1 MSYQNIPAELK
12 NLPQWVVRKGK
23 RPYDPRSGGDAK
35 AGQPET
41 WATYG
46 QAVYATGYDGIG
58 FEFAEGGGIVG
69 IDLDTVRNPKT
80 GFIAPEAADIIR
92 TMDSYTEIS
101 PSGYGFHIYIHAA
114 PDLRLPW
121 HKAPLPENGIERFEK
136 DSRTGKTRK
145 KKPEIEVYN
154 AGRYFTVTGN
164 RYGERRTVKERGA
177 KLAAL
182 LNCYSKAQAE
192 PQRAAAM
199 SLPTFDSDK
208 LHTGLEKDQ
217 KFRSLWNGD
226 RPNGNESGDDQA
238 LMNKLAYW
246 CNCDKDAMLAAF
258 RNSNHYATKDR
269 EHMKK
274 AQRTDYLDRTAN
286 RAIKDCRETAAEA
299 DERYQAERIRQDFS
313 PQETKDDKFAPRIV
327 RAIDVPYTPPRW
339 LIAPYFQRGK
349 GTLIQAD
356 NGTGK
361 TVFMCSIA
369 AHVSTGRPILGLP
382 IETPGDVLV
391 LSVEDELPTLRGR
404 IEADGGD
411 LSRCHLIEH
420 AAGLTLT
427 SPEIEEFIKATNAK
441 LLIFDPL
448 QAFLGSDVDMFRAN
462 QTRPVLAK
470 LFDMCDRNDCAC
482 AIISHEGK
490 NTFGKSAVNR
500 ALGSVD
506 IPASMRSILQI
517 IQDPSDPSLIVAVHV
532 KCSNAPR
539 GKSLSY
545 RIVENG
551 GLTWEGFS
559 EITVEDLAA
568 IEKRREKEKVGL
580 PYEKEP
586 LVQVFNQLITDRP
599 GGGFWSYD
607 EVKRRGAEILGFPPF
622 SSTNDLKNKLDG
634 GLTKELQKNDS
645 LIVTHG
651 VKQNGARGIRIDQYK
666 VPENYQ
672 THIDT

>member
-1 MSYQNIPAELK
+1 MTFEELLTRLDNVQGHGGQRSARCPAHDDHANSLSVSAGKDGRILLKCHAGCTAEEICGALGITAKDLFPAAPSPKATSKRKIVARYDYYDRNGVFLYQKTRWLDES
-12 NLPQWVVRKGK
+12 GK
-23 RPYDPRSGGDAK
+23 KSFTWSHKDSAGRWQSGRGDAPLILYNEWEALEHDRVFLVEGEKDVETMRTHLHLPAVSTPDGADKTTEGNARKWKPHFTEALTGKSVVIIPDNDGPGKTFAQYAASVLHGK
-35 AGQPET
+35 A
-41 WATYG
+41 AS
-46 QAVYATGYDGIG
+46 VKLL
-58 FEFAEGGGIVG
+58 
-69 IDLDTVRNPKT
+69 DLKSEWDK
-80 GFIAPEAADIIR
+80 
-92 TMDSYTEIS
+92 
-101 PSGYGFHIYIHAA
+101 
-114 PDLRLPW
+114 
-121 HKAPLPENGIERFEK
+121 LPEHGDITDVLEAVGDPQKVAFNLEALETMAEEYI
-136 DSRTGKTRK
+136 
-145 KKPEIEVYN
+145 PEE
-154 AGRYFTVTGN
+154 A
-164 RYGERRTVKERGA
+164 
-177 KLAAL
+177 
-182 LNCYSKAQAE
+182 
-192 PQRAAAM
+192 P
-199 SLPTFDSDK
+199 PD
-208 LHTGLEKDQ
+208 
-217 KFRSLWNGD
+217 
-226 RPNGNESGDDQA
+226 NEG
-238 LMNKLAYW
+238 
-246 CNCDKDAMLAAF
+246 
-258 RNSNHYATKDR
+258 T
-269 EHMKK
+269 
-274 AQRTDYLDRTAN
+274 
-286 RAIKDCRETAAEA
+286 
-299 DERYQAERIRQDFS
+299 
-313 PQETKDDKFAPRIV
+313 DKFAPRIV

-361 TVFMCSIA
+361 TVFMCAIA

-462 QTRPVLAK
+462 ETRPVLAK

-545 RIVENG
+545 RIIENG

-651 VKQNGARGIRIDQYK
+651 VRHHGGVRGIRIEQYQ

-672 THIDT
+672 AHIDT

>member
-1 MSYQNIPAELK
+1 MGGGEGLTFEELLTRLDNVQGHGGQRSARCPAHDDHANSLSVSAGKDGRILLKCHAGCTAEEICGALGITAKDLFPAAPSPKATSKRKIVARYDYYDRNGAFLYQKTRWLDEA
-12 NLPQWVVRKGK
+12 GK
-23 RPYDPRSGGDAK
+23 KSFTWSHKDSTGRWQSGRGDAPLILYNEWEALEHDRVFLVEGEKDVETMRTHLHLPAVSTPDGADKTTEGNARKWKPHFTEALTGKSVVIIPDNDGPGKTFAQYAASVLHGK
-35 AGQPET
+35 A
-41 WATYG
+41 AS
-46 QAVYATGYDGIG
+46 VKLL
-58 FEFAEGGGIVG
+58 
-69 IDLDTVRNPKT
+69 DLKSEWDK
-80 GFIAPEAADIIR
+80 
-92 TMDSYTEIS
+92 
-101 PSGYGFHIYIHAA
+101 
-114 PDLRLPW
+114 
-121 HKAPLPENGIERFEK
+121 LPEHGDITDVLEAVGDPQKVAFNLEALETMAEEYI
-136 DSRTGKTRK
+136 
-145 KKPEIEVYN
+145 PEE
-154 AGRYFTVTGN
+154 A
-164 RYGERRTVKERGA
+164 
-177 KLAAL
+177 
-182 LNCYSKAQAE
+182 
-192 PQRAAAM
+192 P
-199 SLPTFDSDK
+199 PD
-208 LHTGLEKDQ
+208 
-217 KFRSLWNGD
+217 
-226 RPNGNESGDDQA
+226 NEG
-238 LMNKLAYW
+238 
-246 CNCDKDAMLAAF
+246 
-258 RNSNHYATKDR
+258 T
-269 EHMKK
+269 
-274 AQRTDYLDRTAN
+274 
-286 RAIKDCRETAAEA
+286 
-299 DERYQAERIRQDFS
+299 
-313 PQETKDDKFAPRIV
+313 DKFAPRIV

-361 TVFMCSIA
+361 TVFMCAIA

-462 QTRPVLAK
+462 ETRPVLAK

-545 RIVENG
+545 RIIENG

-651 VKQNGARGIRIDQYK
+651 VRHHGGVRGIRIEQYQ

-672 THIDT
+672 AHIDT

>member
-1 MSYQNIPAELK
+1 MTFEELLTRLDNVQGHGGQRSARCPAHDDHANSLSVSAGKDGRILLKCHAGCTAEEICGALGITAKDLFPAAPSPKATSKRKIVARYDYYDRNGVFLYQKTRWLDEAGKKSFTWSHKDSTGRWQSGRGDAPLILYNEWEALEHDRVFLVEGEKDVETMRTRLHLPAVSTPDGADKTTEG
-12 NLPQWVVRKGK
+12 NARKWKPHFTEALTGK
-23 RPYDPRSGGDAK
+23 RVVIIPDNDGPGKTFAQYAASVLHGK
-35 AGQPET
+35 A
-41 WATYG
+41 AS
-46 QAVYATGYDGIG
+46 VKLL
-58 FEFAEGGGIVG
+58 
-69 IDLDTVRNPKT
+69 DLKSEWDK
-80 GFIAPEAADIIR
+80 
-92 TMDSYTEIS
+92 
-101 PSGYGFHIYIHAA
+101 
-114 PDLRLPW
+114 
-121 HKAPLPENGIERFEK
+121 LPEHGDITDVLEAVGDPQKVAFNLEALETMAEEYI
-136 DSRTGKTRK
+136 
-145 KKPEIEVYN
+145 PEE
-154 AGRYFTVTGN
+154 A
-164 RYGERRTVKERGA
+164 
-177 KLAAL
+177 
-182 LNCYSKAQAE
+182 
-192 PQRAAAM
+192 P
-199 SLPTFDSDK
+199 PD
-208 LHTGLEKDQ
+208 
-217 KFRSLWNGD
+217 
-226 RPNGNESGDDQA
+226 NEG
-238 LMNKLAYW
+238 
-246 CNCDKDAMLAAF
+246 
-258 RNSNHYATKDR
+258 T
-269 EHMKK
+269 
-274 AQRTDYLDRTAN
+274 
-286 RAIKDCRETAAEA
+286 
-299 DERYQAERIRQDFS
+299 
-313 PQETKDDKFAPRIV
+313 DKFAPRIV

-361 TVFMCSIA
+361 TVFMCAIA

-462 QTRPVLAK
+462 ETRPVLAK

-545 RIVENG
+545 RIIENG

-651 VKQNGARGIRIDQYK
+651 VRHHGGVRGIRIEQYQA
-666 VPENYQ
+666 PENYQ
-672 THIDT
+672 AHIDT

>member
-1 MSYQNIPAELK
+1 MTFEELLTRLDNVQGHGGQRSARCPAHDDHANSLSVSAGKDGRILLKCHAGCTAEEICGALGITAKDLFPAAPSPKATSKRKIVARYDYYDRNGAFLYQKTRWLDEA
-12 NLPQWVVRKGK
+12 GK
-23 RPYDPRSGGDAK
+23 KSFTWSHKDSTGRWQSGRGDAPLILYNEWEALEHDRVFLVEGEKDVETMRTHLHLPAVSTPDGADKTTEGNARKWKPHFTEALTGKSVVIIPDNDGPGKTFAQYAASVLHGK
-35 AGQPET
+35 A
-41 WATYG
+41 AS
-46 QAVYATGYDGIG
+46 VKLL
-58 FEFAEGGGIVG
+58 
-69 IDLDTVRNPKT
+69 DLKSEWDK
-80 GFIAPEAADIIR
+80 
-92 TMDSYTEIS
+92 
-101 PSGYGFHIYIHAA
+101 
-114 PDLRLPW
+114 
-121 HKAPLPENGIERFEK
+121 LPEHGDITDVLEAVGDPQKVAFNLEALETMAEEYI
-136 DSRTGKTRK
+136 
-145 KKPEIEVYN
+145 PEE
-154 AGRYFTVTGN
+154 A
-164 RYGERRTVKERGA
+164 
-177 KLAAL
+177 
-182 LNCYSKAQAE
+182 
-192 PQRAAAM
+192 P
-199 SLPTFDSDK
+199 PD
-208 LHTGLEKDQ
+208 
-217 KFRSLWNGD
+217 
-226 RPNGNESGDDQA
+226 NEG
-238 LMNKLAYW
+238 
-246 CNCDKDAMLAAF
+246 
-258 RNSNHYATKDR
+258 T
-269 EHMKK
+269 
-274 AQRTDYLDRTAN
+274 
-286 RAIKDCRETAAEA
+286 
-299 DERYQAERIRQDFS
+299 
-313 PQETKDDKFAPRIV
+313 DKFAPRIV

-361 TVFMCSIA
+361 TVFMCAIA

-462 QTRPVLAK
+462 ETRPVLAK

-545 RIVENG
+545 RIIENG

-651 VKQNGARGIRIDQYK
+651 VRHHGGVRGIRIEQYQ

-672 THIDT
+672 AHIDT